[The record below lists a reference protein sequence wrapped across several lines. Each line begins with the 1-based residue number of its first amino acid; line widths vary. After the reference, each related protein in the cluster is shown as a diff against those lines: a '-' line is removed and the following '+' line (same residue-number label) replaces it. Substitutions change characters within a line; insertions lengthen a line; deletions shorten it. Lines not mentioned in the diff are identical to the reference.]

1 MHVNFQYILYKW
13 VIIWYA
19 GLDDGDKRALEKH
32 YKGNDPPC
40 QVDPE
45 DDRFIMKG

>member
-1 MHVNFQYILYKW
+1 MIRR
-13 VIIWYA
+13 A

-45 DDRFIMKG
+45 DDRFIMKGLVHNQLFNTSFL